1 MGLVVSLLHF
11 AEWIFFFRV
20 CVRCLESGL
29 AWRQGTKI
37 LDVGGRGFFTFGVD
51 VFGLFGFRLVDG
63 VCRGLAL
70 VQAFLSFLSFFSLF
84 FFSFSLALSLINVC
98 FCYCCCFSSSC
109 LIGSYWDKCG
119 GQQWRRVSV
128 LELGDHN
135 SPAKQCVLEHRI
147 STSYTSLYSIVNLW
161 AFPSFQVRPQNFTKI
176 VYLIN

>member
-1 MGLVVSLLHF
+1 MFGEWPRLETRDEDSRCWGEGLLYIWCQRLWAF
-11 AEWIFFFRV
+11 W
-20 CVRCLESGL
+20 L
-29 AWRQGTKI
+29 
-37 LDVGGRGFFTFGVD
+37 
-51 VFGLFGFRLVDG
+51 RLVDG

-70 VQAFLSFLSFFSLF
+70 VQASLFSLF
-84 FFSFSLALSLINVC
+84 FFSFSSALSLINVC
-98 FCYCCCFSSSC
+98 FCYCCCFSFSC

-147 STSYTSLYSIVNLW
+147 SRSYTSLYSIVNLW